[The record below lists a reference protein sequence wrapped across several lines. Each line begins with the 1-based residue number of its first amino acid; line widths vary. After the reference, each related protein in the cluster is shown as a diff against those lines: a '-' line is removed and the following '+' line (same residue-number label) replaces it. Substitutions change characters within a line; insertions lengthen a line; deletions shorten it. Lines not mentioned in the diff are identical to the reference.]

1 MTTKLMSKT
10 LQAISVI
17 ASKAKE
23 YSKCKF
29 TSLAHLLNEDF
40 LKECFR
46 ELKGGK
52 SPGIDGVTV
61 GEYAK
66 ALDENIADLVA
77 RLKAK
82 QYKPQLVLHIHI
94 PKPNGEKRPLGIPA
108 VEDKIV
114 QMALKKILEAIF
126 EQDFIDTSYGVST
139 KSQLSRC
146 SNRIRQDYHERSGQL
161 CGGYGHLEVL

>member
-10 LQAISVI
+10 LKAILVI
-17 ASKAKE
+17 ALKAKE
-23 YSKCKF
+23 DPKCKF

-46 ELKGGK
+46 ELKRRK

-66 ALDENIADLVA
+66 TLDENIADLVA

-82 QYKPQLVLHIHI
+82 QYKPQPVLHCLH
-94 PKPNGEKRPLGIPA
+94 PKAKWR
-108 VEDKIV
+108 
-114 QMALKKILEAIF
+114 
-126 EQDFIDTSYGVST
+126 
-139 KSQLSRC
+139 
-146 SNRIRQDYHERSGQL
+146 
-161 CGGYGHLEVL
+161 